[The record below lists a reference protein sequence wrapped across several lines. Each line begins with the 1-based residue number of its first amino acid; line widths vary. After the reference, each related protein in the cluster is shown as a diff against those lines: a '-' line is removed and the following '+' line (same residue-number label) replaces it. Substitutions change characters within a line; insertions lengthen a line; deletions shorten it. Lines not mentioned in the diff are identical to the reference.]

1 MPDTRGPPPRRPY
14 SLLGLASIFGG
25 VLVGRVSD
33 ALGRRTVLAGSMAIV
48 GLICLVIPLR
58 LGALVVVYT
67 IAYGLLMTGIGT
79 VIVAYISD
87 VTEPKH
93 IGTPFGT
100 ITMSLGVS
108 QLISP
113 LIGGWLADRT
123 GDFAVTYLVA
133 SAAGVTAGLVA
144 TLLPVNN
151 RAGRPSRG

>member
-1 MPDTRGPPPRRPY
+1 MPT
-14 SLLGLASIFGG
+14 
-25 VLVGRVSD
+25 VGRVTPSRWATSRLDRPSAHANTIRHRKASD
-33 ALGRRTVLAGSMAIV
+33 CDDFAR
-48 GLICLVIPLR
+48 LICLVIPLR
-58 LGALVVVYT
+58 LGAPVVVYT

-79 VIVAYISD
+79 VILATS
-87 VTEPKH
+87 VTLLNEH
-93 IGTPFGT
+93 IGTAFGT